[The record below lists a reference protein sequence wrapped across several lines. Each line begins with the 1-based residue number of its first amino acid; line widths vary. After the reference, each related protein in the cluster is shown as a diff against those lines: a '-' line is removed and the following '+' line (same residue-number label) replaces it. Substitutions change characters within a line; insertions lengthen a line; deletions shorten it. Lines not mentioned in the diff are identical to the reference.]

1 MPIPTYHYY
10 KTERGFLAPKSKV
23 SVTTAAGRNFSG
35 IFLNFHMVVGKG
47 YGSGTTFLKFW
58 FRLYFFY
65 RYDLKFGK
73 IPKNWKIQKSRVL
86 RILVMKLS
94 VHWSWCHLFVMYSLK
109 PVFWYQNYDFL
120 ALHLNFM
127 RQNRPK
133 MEPKMT
139 PEPFIYDFSYQIANI
154 LAPLC
159 L

>member
-1 MPIPTYHYY
+1 M
-10 KTERGFLAPKSKV
+10 
-23 SVTTAAGRNFSG
+23 
-35 IFLNFHMVVGKG
+35 
-47 YGSGTTFLKFW
+47 
-58 FRLYFFY
+58 
-65 RYDLKFGK
+65 K
-73 IPKNWKIQKSRVL
+73 IPNYCFMVGCFRWKSLFLHRSTIQDTPILVRPQIWPQKSYSLSQTPSKTTQKWQKSRFL

-109 PVFWYQNYDFL
+109 PIFWYQNYDFL

-139 PEPFIYDFSYQIANI
+139 PEPFIFDFSYQIANI